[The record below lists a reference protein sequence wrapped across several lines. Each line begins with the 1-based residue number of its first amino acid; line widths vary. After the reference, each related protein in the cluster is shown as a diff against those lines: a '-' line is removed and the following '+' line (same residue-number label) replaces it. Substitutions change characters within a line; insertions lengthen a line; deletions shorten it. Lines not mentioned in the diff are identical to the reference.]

1 MPRAPGLA
9 ALALLSACV
18 DDPVAMDGGPMDSG
32 QCGVG
37 APEALLIGTG
47 TDSSLRTYRPLA
59 DGDPVVLVPGPQGGQ
74 HIWIGVR
81 GRGFD
86 PSLPRFEMRAF
97 RPSDNALVG
106 RLRIRLPM
114 SPAPE
119 DPTLLALPS
128 QTLIIDDAA
137 YCTLLGGDV
146 RVELE
151 FNDLAGRCTTVR
163 RTVRLTEIDRA
174 TPEPVRA
181 SWLRCCSERLPRC
194 YPFVD
199 ASAPAPLDATN
210 D

>member
-1 MPRAPGLA
+1 MRFARALPVA
-9 ALALLSACV
+9 ALLSSCV
-18 DDPVAMDGGPMDSG
+18 DAPVATDGGPMDAG

-37 APEALLIGTG
+37 APSLLQIGTG
-47 TDSSLRTYRPLA
+47 TDNSTRTYRPIT

-81 GRGFD
+81 GRGLD
-86 PSLPRFEMRAF
+86 PALPRFEMRAY
-97 RPSDNALVG
+97 RLTDDALVG

-119 DPTLLALPS
+119 DATLLALPS
-128 QTLIIDDAA
+128 QTLIIDDSA
-137 YCTLLGGDV
+137 YCSLLGGDV

-163 RTVRLTEIDRA
+163 RTVRVTDIDPA
-174 TPEPVRA
+174 TPEVVRA

-199 ASAPAPLDATN
+199 ASAPAPRDAAV

>member
-1 MPRAPGLA
+1 MRHVGALA
-9 ALALLSACV
+9 VLALLSSCV
-18 DDPVAMDGGPMDSG
+18 DDPVATDGGPIDSG

-37 APEALLIGTG
+37 GPSLLEIGTG

-81 GRGFD
+81 GRGLD
-86 PSLPRFEMRAF
+86 PALPRFEMRAY

-128 QTLIIDDAA
+128 QTLIIDDSA
-137 YCTLLGGDV
+137 YCTLLGSDV
-146 RVELE
+146 RIELE
-151 FNDLAGRCTTVR
+151 FNDLAGRCTTVQ
-163 RTVRLTEIDRA
+163 RTVRLTEIDPA
-174 TPEPVRA
+174 TPQAVRA

-199 ASAPAPLDATN
+199 ASSPAPLDATV

>member
-1 MPRAPGLA
+1 MRSVAVLA
-9 ALALLSACV
+9 AVVLLSSCV
-18 DDPVAMDGGPMDSG
+18 DEPVAMDGGPMDAG
-32 QCGVG
+32 QCNVG
-37 APEALLIGTG
+37 APSLLEIGTS
-47 TDSSLRTYRPLA
+47 TDSSLRTYRTLT
-59 DGDPVVLVPGPQGGQ
+59 DNDPVVLVPGPQGGQ

-86 PSLPRFEMRAF
+86 PALPRFEMRAY

-128 QTLIIDDAA
+128 QTLVIDDSA

-146 RVELE
+146 RVELD
-151 FNDLAGRCTTVR
+151 FNDLAGRCVTVR
-163 RTVRLTEIDRA
+163 RTVRLTEIDPA
-174 TPEPVRA
+174 TPAAVRA

-199 ASAPAPLDATN
+199 ASVRAPLDATA